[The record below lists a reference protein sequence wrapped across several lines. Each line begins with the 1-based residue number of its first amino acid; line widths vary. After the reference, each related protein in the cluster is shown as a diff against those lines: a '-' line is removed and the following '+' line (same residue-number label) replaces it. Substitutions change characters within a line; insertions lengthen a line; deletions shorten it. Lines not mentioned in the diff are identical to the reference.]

1 MRFISPMVIAT
12 CMLQALAA
20 SANTEEQ
27 SAQRQCSV
35 VNGVIECSSKLSHQP
50 DLSVE
55 QLGKSVVK
63 KTRQKHG
70 PLLGY
75 GSPGYRDSQ
84 SRFTAIIVDKNGRE
98 SRREVRL
105 KYLENTPDGNKR
117 LLIFD
122 KPLDLKRHAM
132 LTLSH
137 PEGDDEHWEYNPEN
151 QQVKRILSNN
161 SAIPFS
167 GSEFN
172 FEDLSSQDLAKYE
185 YRFERKA
192 TFEGALC
199 SVVNRFPKDKRS
211 DYQRLETWIDTQT
224 YLIHKIDYYD
234 RDGKLFKTLTARNYE
249 LFNDKHWRAKQVNI
263 YNHQSGKST
272 QLLWS
277 DYQFNT
283 GLVDKDFSLTSLR
296 NVN

>member
-1 MRFISPMVIAT
+1 
-12 CMLQALAA
+12 MLQSFAA
-20 SANTEEQ
+20 SANTDAQ
-27 SAQRQCSV
+27 TVQRQCSV
-35 VNGVIECSSKLSHQP
+35 VNGVIECNSRLEQQQAQ
-50 DLSVE
+50 SVE
-55 QLGKSVVK
+55 QQGQSLVSQ
-63 KTRQKHG
+63 TEQQHG

-84 SRFTAIIVDKNGRE
+84 SRFTAITVDEKGNE

-137 PEGDDEHWEYNPEN
+137 PEGDDEHWLYNPDN

-161 SAIPFS
+161 TSTPFS

-192 TFEGALC
+192 TFDGALC
-199 SVVNRFPKDKRS
+199 SVVNRFPKDNRS
-211 DYQRLETWIDTQT
+211 GYQRLETWIDTQT
-224 YLIHKIDYYD
+224 YLIRKIDYYD
-234 RDGKLFKTLTARNYE
+234 RDGELYKTLTASNYE
-249 LFNDKHWRAKQVNI
+249 LFDDKYWRAKEVNI
-263 YNHQSGKST
+263 RNHQSGKST

-277 DYQFNT
+277 DYQFDT
-283 GLVDKDFSLTSLR
+283 GLADKDFSLASLR